1 MFERMLKYFEHMP
14 MTKRRECEMQNF
26 ISFLMDI
33 IFFESFE
40 NFHGAHFIIY
50 QKCPLKGQLS
60 LAGYAQ
66 SSVPG
71 ELIS

>member
-1 MFERMLKYFEHMP
+1 MKIFKLFL
-14 MTKRRECEMQNF
+14 CE
-26 ISFLMDI
+26 SL
-33 IFFESFE
+33 
-40 NFHGAHFIIY
+40 HHY

-71 ELIS
+71 ELKIVSVFEVSRQKPGQTCFFALKSTLFQVSR